1 MSIIHNLQDINTVTI
16 GSENIENIYLGEDLL
31 WTAESSPYTPD
42 QVIFESSTPGTYSV
56 DILTTGKYEVIC
68 VGGGGGGVR
77 WGNGNILAYQYA
89 GGGSGG
95 YSNLIQ
101 TLVKDN
107 YTVIIGGGGGWTSNG
122 ANYAG
127 TGGTSSFS
135 DIVNATGGQ
144 GGKRSSTCS
153 GGVGITQNGNGGTPS
168 TAGASV
174 YNGYGKGGYGASNGS
189 AGYVKI
195 VYKGK

>member
-1 MSIIHNLQDINTVTI
+1 MSIIHNLQDISNITI

-56 DILTTGKYEVIC
+56 DILTNGKYEIIC
-68 VGGGGGGVR
+68 VGAGGGGVR
-77 WGNGNILAYQYA
+77 YGNGGFIPYQYA

-95 YSNLIQ
+95 YSNSIQ
-101 TLVKDN
+101 NLTEGT
-107 YTVIIGGGGGWTSNG
+107 YSITVGGGGGWTNNG
-122 ANYAG
+122 GNHAG

-144 GGKRSSTCS
+144 GGLRLGTGS
-153 GGVGITQNGNGGTPS
+153 GGVGITQNGNTGT
-168 TAGASV
+168 TTAAGASV
-174 YNGYGKGGYGASNGS
+174 YGGYGAGGYSTSNGG

-195 VYKGK
+195 VYKSK